1 MCVVNNIQ
9 MQTDAKISV
18 RKLQHLSTSNV
29 LFRKKKEIAV
39 NQYINVCKRA
49 IAPFFFLLLILVQ
62 SNYNPILY
70 WIALMNHDFTLIL

>member
-1 MCVVNNIQ
+1 

-49 IAPFFFLLLILVQ
+49 IAPFFFSSSNILTVK
-62 SNYNPILY
+62 L
-70 WIALMNHDFTLIL
+70 